1 MKNQIA
7 LISVHGDPAT
17 QTGIEEA
24 GGQCVYVREI
34 GEELAKLGF
43 QVDMFT
49 RKIRAGEPEI
59 VQHSSK
65 CRTIRLLAGPEKFI
79 PRDEIY
85 GYMPQFLE
93 SLKKFQLKE
102 GINYSLV
109 HTNYWLSGWVGLQL
123 KKLCGVK
130 LIHTYLS
137 LGAVKYKVTCSRP
150 LISEIRLD
158 IEKQILEYS
167 DYVIANSPQEVKDL
181 RELVSHKGKIK
192 IIPLGTDTNLFR
204 YIDKAN
210 ARRKLGL
217 EVTKQIVL
225 YVGRFDPRK
234 GIETAVR
241 ACAQSK
247 ALSKNNLKLVIVGGS
262 SPERLDRTEQKR
274 IEKIV
279 QELGLV
285 EHTIFAGR
293 VDHENLPLY
302 YASAN
307 VCVVPSHYEP
317 FGLVAIEAMACGTP
331 VIASRVGGLKFTV
344 VSKQTG
350 LLVPPQNTTAFTNAI
365 DRILEDWSWSEKLG
379 KNAIDRVNNYFSLQ
393 EIAIRLSTLYREF
406 PY

>member
-1 MKNQIA
+1 MKNRIA

-49 RKIRAGEPEI
+49 RKIKAGEPEI

-93 SLKKFQLKE
+93 SLKKFQLNE

-123 KKLCGVK
+123 KKFCGVK
-130 LIHTYLS
+130 IIHTYLS
-137 LGAVKYKVTCSRP
+137 LGAVKYKVTSSRP
-150 LISEIRLD
+150 FISEIRLD

-167 DYVIANSPQEVKDL
+167 DCVIANSPQEVKDL
-181 RELVSHKGKIK
+181 RELVSYKGKIE

-204 YIDKAN
+204 PINKAY
-210 ARRKLGL
+210 ARQRLGL
-217 EVTKQIVL
+217 EITKQIVL

-241 ACAQSK
+241 A
-247 ALSKNNLKLVIVGGS
+247 
-262 SPERLDRTEQKR
+262 LD
-274 IEKIV
+274 
-279 QELGLV
+279 
-285 EHTIFAGR
+285 
-293 VDHENLPLY
+293 
-302 YASAN
+302 
-307 VCVVPSHYEP
+307 
-317 FGLVAIEAMACGTP
+317 
-331 VIASRVGGLKFTV
+331 
-344 VSKQTG
+344 
-350 LLVPPQNTTAFTNAI
+350 
-365 DRILEDWSWSEKLG
+365 
-379 KNAIDRVNNYFSLQ
+379 
-393 EIAIRLSTLYREF
+393 
-406 PY
+406 